1 MSTRRILL
9 VEDNPDDEALTL
21 RALKKSN
28 ILNEVTVA
36 RDGEEA
42 FECLFTDDSG
52 DTARPALILLDLK
65 LPKVDG
71 FEVLRRIRADE
82 RTKLIPVVIL
92 TSSGQEEDILEG
104 YAGGAN
110 AYVRKPV
117 AFAGFADAVR
127 ALGLFWLLVNEPPL
141 DVVSPPP
148 GRDEAR
154 AAPTVTARP

>member
-1 MSTRRILL
+1 MNARRILL

-36 RDGEEA
+36 RDGAEA
-42 FECLFTDDSG
+42 VACLFEG
-52 DTARPALILLDLK
+52 DRDGTARPALILLDLK

-82 RTKLIPVVIL
+82 RTRLIPVVIL
-92 TSSGQEEDILEG
+92 TSSGQEEDVLEG
-104 YAGGAN
+104 YVGGAN

-117 AFAGFADAVR
+117 AFAGFAEAVR
-127 ALGLFWLLVNEPPL
+127 ALGMFWLLVNEPPVDAL
-141 DVVSPPP
+141 SPSPAS
-148 GRDEAR
+148 D
-154 AAPTVTARP
+154 APTLTATP

>member
-21 RALKKSN
+21 RALKKGN

-36 RDGEEA
+36 RDGAEA
-42 FECLFTDDSG
+42 VECLFTSDRADV
-52 DTARPALILLDLK
+52 ARPALILLDLK
-65 LPKVDG
+65 LPKIDG

-82 RTKLIPVVIL
+82 RTRLIPVVIL

-104 YAGGAN
+104 YIGGAN

-117 AFAGFADAVR
+117 AFAGFAEAVR
-127 ALGLFWLLVNEPPL
+127 ALGMFWLLVNEPPL
-141 DVVSPPP
+141 DVLWPPP
-148 GRDEAR
+148 ASEAR
-154 AAPTVTARP
+154 AARVTP

>member
-1 MSTRRILL
+1 MNARRILL

-36 RDGEEA
+36 HDGAEA
-42 FECLFTDDSG
+42 VARLFEGDRT

-82 RTKLIPVVIL
+82 RTRLIPVVIL

-104 YAGGAN
+104 YGGGAN

-117 AFAGFADAVR
+117 AFAGFAEAVR
-127 ALGLFWLLVNEPPL
+127 TLGLFWLLVNEPPTDSL
-141 DVVSPPP
+141 SPPP
-148 GRDEAR
+148 ASD
-154 AAPTVTARP
+154 APTLTAMP

>member
-1 MSTRRILL
+1 MSARRILL

-36 RDGEEA
+36 RDGAEA
-42 FECLFTDDSG
+42 VACLFEGDRT
-52 DTARPALILLDLK
+52 DTARPALVLLDLK

-82 RTKLIPVVIL
+82 RTRLIPVVIL

-104 YAGGAN
+104 YLGGAN

-117 AFAGFADAVR
+117 AFAGFAEAVR
-127 ALGLFWLLVNEPPL
+127 ALGMFWLLVNEPPVDAL
-141 DVVSPPP
+141 SPPQAS
-148 GRDEAR
+148 D
-154 AAPTVTARP
+154 APTLTATP